1 MKLHFLFLLV
11 LFFISACGFSPMHS
25 PTSTNNSSLFENIS
39 VELNEIENIGN
50 KKIGFYL
57 IQRIRDRIG
66 TNPGKDVLILT
77 PKIGLGKYGTTSDD
91 VASRY
96 DTNLIVNYELRNK
109 KTGNLLSSGLVSGSS
124 TFAAPIDPY
133 GLIAAS
139 NDAEQVIAKDVA
151 DRLLFKLAT
160 HYSEENK

>member
-1 MKLHFLFLLV
+1 MKLHFLFLLM
-11 LFFISACGFSPMHS
+11 LFFISSCGFSPMHS
-25 PTSTNNSSLFENIS
+25 PTNTTNSNLFKNIS
-39 VELNEIENIGN
+39 VELNEIEDIGN
-50 KKIGFYL
+50 KEIGFYL

-66 TNPGKDVLILT
+66 TNLGKDVLLLT
-77 PKIGLGKYGTTSDD
+77 PVIRRSGYGASSDD

-96 DTNLIVNYELRNK
+96 DITLIVNYEIKNR
-109 KTGNLLSSGLVSGSS
+109 KTGDLLNRGSVRGSS

-151 DRLLFKLAT
+151 DRMLFKLAT
-160 HYSEENK
+160 YYSEENK

>member
-1 MKLHFLFLLV
+1 MKLHFLLLLM

-25 PTSTNNSSLFENIS
+25 PTTTNNSSLFENIS
-39 VELNEIENIGN
+39 VKLNKIESVGN
-50 KKIGFYL
+50 KEVGFYL
-57 IQRIRDRIG
+57 IQRIKDRVG

-77 PKIGLGKYGTTSDD
+77 PRISRSGYGTSSDD

-96 DTNLIVNYELRNK
+96 ETTLIVSYEIRNK
-109 KTGNLLSSGLVSGSS
+109 KSGSLLNKGSVKSSS

-139 NDAEQVIAKDVA
+139 NNAEQVIAKDVA
-151 DRLLFKLAT
+151 DRILFKLAAF
-160 HYSEENK
+160 YSEETK

>member
-1 MKLHFLFLLV
+1 MKLHFLFLLM
-11 LFFISACGFSPMHS
+11 LFFISSCGFSPMHS
-25 PTSTNNSSLFENIS
+25 RTNTTNSSLFENIS
-39 VELNEIENIGN
+39 VELNEIEGVGN
-50 KKIGFYL
+50 KEIGFYL

-66 TNPGKDVLILT
+66 TNLGKDVLILT
-77 PKIGLGKYGTTSDD
+77 PVISRSGYGTSSDD

-96 DTNLIVNYELRNK
+96 DIILTVSYEIRNK
-109 KTGNLLSSGLVSGSS
+109 KTGDLLSRGSVKGSS

>member
-1 MKLHFLFLLV
+1 MKLHFLFLLM
-11 LFFISACGFSPMHS
+11 LFFISACGFSPLHS
-25 PTSTNNSSLFENIS
+25 PTNTTNSSLFENIS
-39 VELNEIENIGN
+39 VELNEIEDIGN
-50 KKIGFYL
+50 KEIGFYL

-66 TNPGKDVLILT
+66 TNQGKDVLILT
-77 PKIGLGKYGTTSDD
+77 PVIGRTGYGTSSDD

-96 DTNLIVNYELRNK
+96 DIILTVSYEIRNK
-109 KTGNLLSSGLVSGSS
+109 KTGDLLSKGSVRGSS

>member
-1 MKLHFLFLLV
+1 MKLHFLFLLM
-11 LFFISACGFSPMHS
+11 LFFISSCGFSPMHS
-25 PTSTNNSSLFENIS
+25 PANTTNSSLFKNIS
-39 VELNEIENIGN
+39 VELNEIEDIGN
-50 KKIGFYL
+50 KEIGFYL
-57 IQRIRDRIG
+57 IQRIKDRIG
-66 TNPGKDVLILT
+66 TNLGKDVLLLSPVIRRS
-77 PKIGLGKYGTTSDD
+77 GYGTSSDD

-96 DTNLIVNYELRNK
+96 DITLIVNYEIKNR
-109 KTGNLLSSGLVSGSS
+109 KTGDLLNRGSVKGSS

-160 HYSEENK
+160 YYSEENK

>member
-1 MKLHFLFLLV
+1 MKLHFLFLLM
-11 LFFISACGFSPMHS
+11 LFFISACGFSPMHG
-25 PTSTNNSSLFENIS
+25 PTNTTNSSLFENIS
-39 VELNEIENIGN
+39 LELNEIENIGN
-50 KKIGFYL
+50 KEIGFYL

-66 TNPGKDVLILT
+66 TNSGKDVLILT
-77 PKIGLGKYGTTSDD
+77 PKINNSGYGISSDD

-96 DTNLIVNYELRNK
+96 DTTLIVSYEVRDK
-109 KTGNLLSSGLVSGSS
+109 KTGRLLSRGSVKGSS

-139 NDAEQVIAKDVA
+139 NDAEQVIAKNVA

-160 HYSEENK
+160 FYSEENK